1 MKNKNSDLKKSCV
14 GIVGVVALLINSFAA
29 EYSGSGDWGDD
40 NWNTS
45 EPTALMDTFIR
56 TGTQVVTVTQHGEV
70 AHRLTLGQAGSNS
83 TLNISSG
90 SLDLVGAGSQIRP
103 GQLFVSWAGIG
114 ETTGVVNLSGGSLT
128 ALGYGTKLDS
138 AGDVAQLNISGN
150 GTFNLNGNLNAG
162 GGHADAQDRVSITGS
177 RASIEI
183 SNSAI
188 FMANSTLSFTL
199 DESGVSPLNV
209 NSLLVDSAAKLV
221 IDFGTYIY
229 SGAGTDVIL
238 LVDAN
243 IFATAFNEANISYLN
258 DAGIDYALI
267 QDTDDSGDV
276 YVAIP
281 ELGTYAW
288 LGGLLALGCAMLCRR
303 S

>member
-1 MKNKNSDLKKSCV
+1 LEHFRADCFDGYVYPDGNTGCD
-14 GIVGVVALLINSFAA
+14 GDAA
-29 EYSGSGDWGDD
+29 RRGGSSTD
-40 NWNTS
+40 
-45 EPTALMDTFIR
+45 
-56 TGTQVVTVTQHGEV
+56 TGTG
-70 AHRLTLGQAGSNS
+70 RLEFHFKHFKR
-83 TLNISSG
+83 